1 MICRRA
7 TENLKRLEMIEKDR
21 QFAILAQEEINREL
35 AGETSK
41 PAEYKPEK
49 YLPSPSH
56 EAPPSYASVADQYSP
71 QPSSAPPYEE
81 PKNDFSSAQ
90 DRFRSDASAPAP
102 PPVFDR
108 SAKPSSSI
116 QNNIVFDSGSHI
128 RPDFG
133 SNIRPDSGSQI
144 RPVIPDRSKKPEFA
158 PKDLHGVTVPDKLI
172 QRFLAL
178 AKPNS
183 DKNIETLGMLGGKL
197 AKNR

>member
-1 MICRRA
+1 MCRRA
-7 TENLKRLEMIEKDR
+7 AENLKRLEMIEKDR

-41 PAEYKPEK
+41 PANYNPEK

-56 EAPPSYASVADQYSP
+56 EAPPSYTSVADQYSP
-71 QPSSAPPYEE
+71 QPSSAPSYEE
-81 PKNDFSSAQ
+81 PKEDFSSAL

-102 PPVFDR
+102 PPAFDR

-116 QNNIVFDSGSHI
+116 QNNIVFDSGSRI
-128 RPDFG
+128 RL
-133 SNIRPDSGSQI
+133 DSRSHI
-144 RPVIPDRSKKPEFA
+144 RPVIPDRSKKPDFA
-158 PKDLHGVTVPDKLI
+158 PKDLHGVTVPEKLI